1 MRFTLYGINF
11 APELTG
17 IGKYSG
23 EMADWLAQ
31 RGHAVSVV
39 TAPPYYPQWAVLP
52 GYSGRRYASERWG
65 ATGDVSVIRS
75 PLWVPSKVSGK
86 TRLLHLLSFAVAS
99 APALLWSLLRRRPD
113 VLFVVA
119 PTLMSLPVALVLG
132 GLLRIPVWLHVQDFE
147 VDAMFDM
154 GVVRASGR
162 VARWAYAI
170 ERFLMRR
177 CDRVS
182 SISVRMCERLVAKGV
197 APGRVVMF
205 PNWVDVSAIHP
216 LTGANAYRAQ
226 FGLGDRDT
234 LVLYSGNLGEKQGLE
249 VVLDAAEK
257 LAGRPDIRFVIA
269 GDGAARARL
278 QARAQGLANVRW
290 LPLQPMERL
299 NELLNAADIHVLPQ
313 RGDCADLVMPS
324 KLTGMLASGRATVG
338 TAVPDSQLGQVLET
352 CGVRVEP
359 DDAVLLASALQGL
372 ADDSERRGRIGAA
385 GREFAIAKMSREAI
399 LREVEGRLMGEATE
413 AQSRVSSSR

>member
-1 MRFTLYGINF
+1 
-11 APELTG
+11 
-17 IGKYSG
+17 
-23 EMADWLAQ
+23 
-31 RGHAVSVV
+31 
-39 TAPPYYPQWAVLP
+39 
-52 GYSGRRYASERWG
+52 
-65 ATGDVSVIRS
+65 
-75 PLWVPSKVSGK
+75 
-86 TRLLHLLSFAVAS
+86 
-99 APALLWSLLRRRPD
+99 
-113 VLFVVA
+113 
-119 PTLMSLPVALVLG
+119 
-132 GLLRIPVWLHVQDFE
+132 
-147 VDAMFDM
+147 
-154 GVVRASGR
+154 
-162 VARWAYAI
+162 
-170 ERFLMRR
+170 
-177 CDRVS
+177 
-182 SISVRMCERLVAKGV
+182 VRMCERLVAKGV
-197 APGRVVMF
+197 EPARVVMF

-216 LTGANAYRAQ
+216 LTGANAYREQ
-226 FGLGDRDT
+226 FGLAHHDT

-257 LAGRPDIRFVIA
+257 LAARPDIRFVIA

-338 TAVPDSQLGQVLET
+338 TAVLDSQLGQVLEG

-359 DDAVLLASALQGL
+359 DDAGLLAAALLSL

-399 LREVEGRLMGEATE
+399 LREVEARLTGNDAAVARTT
-413 AQSRVSSSR
+413 